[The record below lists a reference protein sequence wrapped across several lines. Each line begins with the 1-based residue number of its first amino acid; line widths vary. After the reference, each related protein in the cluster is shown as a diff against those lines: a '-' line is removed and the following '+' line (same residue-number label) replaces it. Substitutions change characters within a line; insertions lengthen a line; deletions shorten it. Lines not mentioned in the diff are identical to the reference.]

1 MSKSMFAIIALAS
14 AGVIGLHFASP
25 SVTPAANAASVPAP
39 VASGADAA
47 HPAVIELYQSQGCS
61 SCPPAL
67 KVLDEVANRPDVL
80 ALNFAVTYWDQLGW
94 KDIYAQPAFT
104 ARQWDYSHAQGRASV
119 QTPQLIVNG
128 RAAVLGSYKAEVE
141 KAIAAN
147 SRGATG
153 PSVSISGSQV
163 TVEAAPSAKP
173 ATVWLVGYDPRTVQ
187 VPVRAGENSGR
198 TLPHRNVVRHLVSL
212 GSWSGRAASFTA
224 PATPTGLKRAV
235 LVQSGTGGPI
245 VAAAKL

>member
-1 MSKSMFAIIALAS
+1 MTKSIFALLLLS
-14 AGVIGLHFASP
+14 TAGAVGLYRAQP
-25 SVTPAANAASVPAP
+25 DVAPAANAAPAP
-39 VASGADAA
+39 VTVVSGADAA

-67 KVLDEVANRPDVL
+67 KVLDDVANRPDVL

-104 ARQWDYSHAQGRASV
+104 ARQWAYSHAQGRGNV

-147 SRGATG
+147 RRPAG
-153 PSVSISGSQV
+153 PEIAANEGRV
-163 TVEAAPSAKP
+163 TVAAGPAAKA

-198 TLPHRNVVRHLVSL
+198 TLPHRNVVRQLVSL
-212 GSWSGRAASFTA
+212 GSWTGKAASY
-224 PATPTGLKRAV
+224 PTPSTPGGLKRAV
-235 LVQSGTGGPI
+235 LVQVGSGGPI
-245 VAAAKL
+245 VAATRL

>member
-1 MSKSMFAIIALAS
+1 MSKSVFAIITLAS
-14 AGVIGLHFASP
+14 AGAIGLHFAAP
-25 SVTPAANAASVPAP
+25 AVAPEARATPVP

-67 KVLDEVANRPDVL
+67 KVLDELANRSDVL

-94 KDIYAQPAFT
+94 KDIYAKPAFT
-104 ARQWDYSHAQGRASV
+104 ARQWDYSHAQGRGNV

-128 RAAVLGSYKAEVE
+128 RAAVLGSFKAEVE

-153 PSVSISGSQV
+153 PAVTLSGSQV
-163 TVEAAPSAKP
+163 TVAAAPSTKP

-187 VPVRAGENSGR
+187 VPVRAGENNGR
-198 TLPHRNVVRHLVSL
+198 TLPHRNIVRQLVSL
-212 GSWSGRAASFTA
+212 GSWSGKAVSYAAPT
-224 PATPTGLKRAV
+224 TPTSLKRAI
-235 LVQSGTGGPI
+235 LVQAGTGGPI
-245 VAAAKL
+245 LSATRI

>member
-1 MSKSMFAIIALAS
+1 MTKSLLAIVALCGAS
-14 AGVIGLHFASP
+14 AIGIHVA
-25 SVTPAANAASVPAP
+25 TPAVAPATAAPVT

-67 KVLDEVANRPDVL
+67 KVLEEVANRPDVL

-104 ARQWDYSHAQGRASV
+104 ARQWAYSHAQGRSNV

-141 KAIAAN
+141 KAIATN
-147 SRGATG
+147 RRSGG
-153 PSVSISGSQV
+153 PAIAADGGKV
-163 TVEAAPSAKP
+163 TVAAGPAAKP

-187 VPVRAGENSGR
+187 VPIRAGENEGR
-198 TLPHRNVVRHLVSL
+198 TLPHRNVVRQLVSL
-212 GSWSGRAASFTA
+212 GSWTGKVASYAT
-224 PATPTGLKRAV
+224 PATPTGLSRAV
-235 LVQSGTGGPI
+235 LVQAGSGGPI
-245 VAAAKL
+245 LAAARL

>member
-1 MSKSMFAIIALAS
+1 MRKMLLSAALAGGAIVVAS
-14 AGVIGLHFASP
+14 LGLASP
-25 SVTPAANAASVPAP
+25 SVPVRAAAA

-67 KVLDEVANRPDVL
+67 AVLDQVANRPDVL

-104 ARQWDYSHAQGRASV
+104 ARQWEYSHAQGRGNV

-128 RAAVLGSYKAEVE
+128 KAAVLGSFKPEVE
-141 KAIAAN
+141 QAIAAN
-147 SRGATG
+147 ARAKG
-153 PSVSISGSQV
+153 PEIAASGSRV
-163 TVEAAPSAKP
+163 TVSAAPTGRP

-187 VPVRAGENSGR
+187 VPVRAGENGGR
-198 TLPHRNVVRHLVSL
+198 TLPHRNIVRQLVSL
-212 GSWSGRAASFTA
+212 GSWSGKAAAYGA
-224 PATPTGLKRAV
+224 PATSAGLARAI
-235 LVQSGTGGPI
+235 LVQAGTGGPI
-245 VAAAKL
+245 IAAARL

>member
-1 MSKSMFAIIALAS
+1 MSKSLFALIGLAS
-14 AGVIGLHFASP
+14 AGAIGLHFASV
-25 SVTPAANAASVPAP
+25 SVAPAAEAAAP
-39 VASGADAA
+39 VVASGADAA

-67 KVLDEVANRPDVL
+67 AVLDSLANRPDVL

-104 ARQWDYSHAQGRASV
+104 ARQWSYSHAQGRSRV

-141 KAIAAN
+141 QAIAAN
-147 SRGATG
+147 RRTTG
-153 PSVSISGSQV
+153 PEIAVNGGNI
-163 TVEAAPSAKP
+163 TVAAGPAPKA

-187 VPVRAGENSGR
+187 VPIRAGENTGR
-198 TLPHRNVVRHLVSL
+198 TLPHRNIVRQLVSL
-212 GSWSGRAASFTA
+212 GSWTGKPARYTT
-224 PATPTGLKRAV
+224 PATPAGLKRAV
-235 LVQSGTGGPI
+235 LVQAGNGGPI
-245 VAAAKL
+245 VAATRL

>member
-1 MSKSMFAIIALAS
+1 MNKPLIALLAIGAA
-14 AGVIGLHFASP
+14 AGATVLTASP
-25 SVTPAANAASVPAP
+25 KPMALAAAAAPAP
-39 VASGADAA
+39 RASGADAA

-94 KDIYAQPAFT
+94 KDIYAQQKFT
-104 ARQWDYSHAQGRASV
+104 DRQWDFSRAQGRGNV

-147 SRGATG
+147 SRGASG
-153 PSVSISGSQV
+153 PAIVSANGRVSIG
-163 TVEAAPSAKP
+163 TGKAPQS
-173 ATVWLVGYDPRTVQ
+173 ATVWLVSYDPRTVA
-187 VPVRAGENSGR
+187 VPVRAGENGGR
-198 TLPHRNVVRHLVSL
+198 TLPHRNIVKQLTPIGNWT
-212 GSWSGRAASFTA
+212 GSAVIFAA
-224 PATPTGLKRAV
+224 PAATPGLARAI
-235 LVQSGTGGPI
+235 LVQTGKGGAI
-245 VAAAKL
+245 VAAARI

>member
-1 MSKSMFAIIALAS
+1 MTKSLFAIVALGS
-14 AGVIGLHFASP
+14 AGALGLHFATP
-25 SVTPAANAASVPAP
+25 SVAPAASAAMVPI
-39 VASGADAA
+39 ASGADAA

-67 KVLDEVANRPDVL
+67 KVLDEIADRPDVL

-104 ARQWDYSHAQGRASV
+104 ARQWSYSRAQGRGNV

-147 SRGATG
+147 RRPVG
-153 PSVSISGSQV
+153 PEIAAQGDKVMIAAGPV
-163 TVEAAPSAKP
+163 TKP
-173 ATVWLVGYDPRTVQ
+173 ATVWLVGYDPRMLQ
-187 VPVRAGENSGR
+187 VPIRAGENNGR
-198 TLPHRNVVRHLVSL
+198 TLPHRNVVRQLVSL
-212 GSWSGRAASFTA
+212 GPWTGKAVSYASPT
-224 PATPTGLKRAV
+224 TPTGLKRAV
-235 LVQSGTGGPI
+235 LVQAGSGGPI
-245 VAAAKL
+245 VAASRL

>member
-1 MSKSMFAIIALAS
+1 MSKSVFTIIALAS
-14 AGVIGLHFASP
+14 AGAIGLHFAAP
-25 SVTPAANAASVPAP
+25 SVAPEAQAAP

-67 KVLDEVANRPDVL
+67 AVLDEVANRPDVL

-104 ARQWDYSHAQGRASV
+104 ARQWAYSRAQGRGNV

-141 KAIAAN
+141 QAIARNVRSGGPALTAN
-147 SRGATG
+147 GD
-153 PSVSISGSQV
+153 SI
-163 TVEAAPSAKP
+163 TVAAAPSAKP

-187 VPVRAGENSGR
+187 VPIRAGENGGR
-198 TLPHRNVVRHLVSL
+198 TLPHRNVVRQLVSL
-212 GSWSGRAASFTA
+212 GSWSGKAVSYTA
-224 PATPTGLKRAV
+224 PATPAGLKRAV
-235 LVQSGTGGPI
+235 LVQAGNGGPI
-245 VAAAKL
+245 IAAARL